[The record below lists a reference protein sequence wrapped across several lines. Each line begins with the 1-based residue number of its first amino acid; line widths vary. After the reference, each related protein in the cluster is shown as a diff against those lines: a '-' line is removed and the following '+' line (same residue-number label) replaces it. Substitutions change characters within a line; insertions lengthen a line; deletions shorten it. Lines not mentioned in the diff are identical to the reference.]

1 MPKRICDHCGKEIE
15 YDGFVIDDGT
25 TYYCSE
31 ECLHQVISEEEYLE
45 MYNEGLAYYTT
56 FEDDEDDE

>member
-1 MPKRICDHCGKEIE
+1 MIKRKCNCCGKEIKSE
-15 YDGFVIDDGT
+15 GFVIDDGT

-31 ECLHQVISEEEYLE
+31 ECLHEHISEEEYLE